1 MGRLGRETCTVHL
14 IPQTIQE
21 ELKCTTA
28 KKQLRA
34 YCLNIYT
41 VPKGHITLS
50 ADVIGPIFPE
60 DKPVQ
65 LESMFP
71 TGHGRFGKGNFT

>member
-1 MGRLGRETCTVHL
+1 MQKMVKTGKNIE
-14 IPQTIQE
+14 IN
-21 ELKCTTA
+21 
-28 KKQLRA
+28 KQQAIRA
-34 YCLNIYT
+34 YCPKIYT

-50 ADVIGPIFPE
+50 ADVIGPIFP
-60 DKPVQ
+60 DDQPVQ